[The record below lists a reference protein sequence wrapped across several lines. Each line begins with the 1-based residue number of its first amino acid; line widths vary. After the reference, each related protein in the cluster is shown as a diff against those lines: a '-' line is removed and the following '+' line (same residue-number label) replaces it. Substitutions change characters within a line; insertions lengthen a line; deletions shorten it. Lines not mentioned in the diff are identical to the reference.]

1 MTCPD
6 AEPLLAAA
14 ADGALDEARQARLDA
29 HLATCASC
37 RAALDDQRQ
46 IAAILATA
54 VQTEVSPAFVARV
67 NERID
72 SDDWLQLVDFRAWTL
87 RLAPVAATLALV
99 ALLGIGAGASSSSS
113 SSAATTAAT
122 TASTF
127 SPSSAADWERDVA
140 ANALLEAAL
149 RPGGDANAR

>member
-46 IAAILATA
+46 IAAILASA
-54 VQTEVSPAFVARV
+54 VQDEVSPAFAARV

-72 SDDWLQLVDFRAWTL
+72 SEDWLQLVDFRAWTL

-99 ALLGIGAGASSSSS
+99 ALLGIGAPASSSSS

-122 TASTF
+122 PT
-127 SPSSAADWERDVA
+127 
-140 ANALLEAAL
+140 
-149 RPGGDANAR
+149 